1 MSNFWTAAAGVQDPK
16 RGFRFRV
23 QITKL
28 GNSADYIWY
37 AKKADKPKVSFTEAK
52 HEYLNHTYYW
62 PGRASWNEVSIT
74 FVDPV
79 EPDLAGS
86 MSKLLETAGY
96 RIPEGITDNIDFA
109 SMSKAGSTD
118 ALGDVFIEQI
128 NEKGEVLEKWTLKQ
142 AWVMEVTFGD
152 LDYSSDDLLELTMKF
167 RYDWASFKSEGT
179 QQSAN
184 KGKPFF
190 AGPTSG

>member
-1 MSNFWTAAAGVQDPK
+1 MAKNFWTAAPAQDPK
-16 RGFRFRV
+16 RGFRFRI
-23 QITKL
+23 QIPGL
-28 GNSADYIWY
+28 ADGDYIWY

-62 PGRASWNEVSIT
+62 PGRASWTEVSVT

-86 MSKLLETAGY
+86 MSFLLEAAGY
-96 RIPEGITDNIDFA
+96 RIPQGVVDSADFA
-109 SMSKAGSTD
+109 SMSKAGSVT
-118 ALGDVFIEQI
+118 ALENVIIEQI
-128 NEKGEVLEKWTLKQ
+128 NEEGEVLETWTLNN

-179 QQSAN
+179 IPAGGE
-184 KGKPFF
+184 KFF
-190 AGPTSG
+190 AGP

>member
-1 MSNFWTAAAGVQDPK
+1 MAKNFWTATPAQDPK

-23 QITKL
+23 QIAGL
-28 GNSADYIWY
+28 GGDHEGFIWY

-96 RIPEGITDNIDFA
+96 RIPRTTHKDEDFA
-109 SMSKAGSTD
+109 SMSKAGSTA
-118 ALGDVFIEQI
+118 ALGSILIEQI
-128 NEKGEVLEKWTLKQ
+128 DEEGETLEKWTLNN

-167 RYDWASFKSEGT
+167 RYDWASFDSP
-179 QQSAN
+179 
-184 KGKPFF
+184 KGAKGAQGPFF
-190 AGPTSG
+190 AGP